1 MRILEIERISVF
13 WCSFPLVIPLEYL
26 CLCFLLLYATTTSHI
41 NLIARTGFVTGGHYG
56 LSTGRETSA
65 TLFPSCRSSCTP
77 RFPLC
82 PLTSSWFHLD
92 LTDLS
97 NVLLHQFRTLQLLKF
112 DRARGVATVDFQ
124 TGDRHH
130 YTHWNFF
137 KMKVLRSKRIVLI
150 FQLLPSLISQ
160 SLETRILGNGKDDV
174 GATDSHRFL
183 RNETLKRTSE
193 WNKTVNGSLF
203 DQHPDFYFWRSKI
216 FRRKQINYQNET
228 CRCFVI
234 SKGRC
239 LVPKETEF

>member
-1 MRILEIERISVF
+1 MRIPEIERISVF

-124 TGDRHH
+124 TDRHH
-130 YTHWNFF
+130 CTHWNFL

-193 WNKTVNGSLF
+193 WNKLSTDHYSTSILTF
-203 DQHPDFYFWRSKI
+203 TFEDWRSLEEN
-216 FRRKQINYQNET
+216 R
-228 CRCFVI
+228 
-234 SKGRC
+234 
-239 LVPKETEF
+239 